1 MCSVYALATRCHAEA
16 DLHRNCPL
24 SKKKALTHFP
34 TFPWQQQTLH
44 TRGARGLQLKQ
55 GLSLRE
61 TTAEDS
67 LRLSLIS
74 LQSLRCLFFFLFLPH
89 FVFVLSLSPRPLTNT
104 HTHTSYLPLMLLQAH
119 TPTSRITRVSVQAL
133 LLSHKAPTVPWSTGL
148 LRYTWPL
155 HTYTH
160 TLTYT
165 HRAHRAVKTA

>member
-1 MCSVYALATRCHAEA
+1 MFGICTGYTVPCRGRPAQKLP
-16 DLHRNCPL
+16 PL
-24 SKKKALTHFP
+24 KKKALTHFP

-74 LQSLRCLFFFLFLPH
+74 LQSLRCLFFFSSFFLI
-89 FVFVLSLSPRPLTNT
+89 LSLFCHSRHGPSQT

>member
-1 MCSVYALATRCHAEA
+1 MHW
-16 DLHRNCPL
+16 LHGAMQRPTCTETAP
-24 SKKKALTHFP
+24 SQKKKLSL
-34 TFPWQQQTLH
+34 TFPLFH
-44 TRGARGLQLKQ
+44 GNSRHCIPEVHVGCSLNKGSVLERPQLKIVFDSLSSLYSLSVVFFFSSFFLI
-55 GLSLRE
+55 LSLFC
-61 TTAEDS
+61 
-67 LRLSLIS
+67 LSRHGPS
-74 LQSLRCLFFFLFLPH
+74 Q
-89 FVFVLSLSPRPLTNT
+89 T